1 MKLGLEQLKKQYE
14 NDPKEKGLFEIDEEG
29 GVVKRSE
36 IEGMKEG
43 ESESIVHDELV
54 QEAMDTLTEILK
66 KESDAILPYAI
77 ENPNAFKKRF
87 EEDVTGKEADVIFDT
102 IDKYTKALSTAYDH
116 LTDMYETAL
125 DQRMSYKE
133 TMDKGVD
140 MEMKERLD
148 ARIHRVQELQKE
160 TINLLEYLESERVNC
175 VIHGEKKG
183 IFNKHNEENEENVA

>member
-14 NDPKEKGLFEIDEEG
+14 NDPKEKGLFGINEEG
-29 GVVKRSE
+29 RVMHHSE
-36 IEGMKEG
+36 TEGTKES

-77 ENPNAFKKRF
+77 ENPDEFKKRF

-102 IDKYTKALSTAYDH
+102 IDKYTKALSTAYDRLVH
-116 LTDMYETAL
+116 MYEIAL

-133 TMDKGVD
+133 TGDKGID
-140 MEMKERLD
+140 KEMKDRLD
-148 ARIHRVQELQKE
+148 VRIHRIQEFQKE
-160 TINLLEYLESERVNC
+160 TITLLEYLESERVHC

-183 IFNKHNEENEENVA
+183 IFNEHNEENGENVE